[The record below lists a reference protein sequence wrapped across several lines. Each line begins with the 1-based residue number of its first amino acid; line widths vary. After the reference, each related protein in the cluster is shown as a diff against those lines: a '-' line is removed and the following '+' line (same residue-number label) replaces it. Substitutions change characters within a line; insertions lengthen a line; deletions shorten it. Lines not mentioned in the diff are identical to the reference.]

1 MDKDVLTAWIVLII
15 AWFVILCIFMTIG
28 SLAKKRG
35 RSFWSW
41 TLIPFLIPL
50 GIDLFLLQIQGTPL
64 IAVFLPFLVTYVI
77 GLISVLLSGK
87 TKEKRMQEIYE
98 EERFRESIR
107 SNNSGSQIPNNSGKT
122 INDMY
127 RR

>member
-15 AWFVILCIFMTIG
+15 VWFVILCIFMTIG

-35 RSFWSW
+35 RSFWNW
-41 TLIPFLIPL
+41 TMIPFLIPL
-50 GIDLFLLQIQGTPL
+50 GIDLFFLQIQGTPL

-98 EERFRESIR
+98 EEQWRKSMR
-107 SNNSGSQIPNNSGKT
+107 
-122 INDMY
+122 D
-127 RR
+127 

>member
-15 AWFVILCIFMTIG
+15 VWIIILFIFMTIG

-35 RSFWSW
+35 RSFWGW
-41 TLIPFLIPL
+41 TMFPFLIPL
-50 GIDLFLLQIQGTPL
+50 GIDLLLLQVQGTPP
-64 IAVFLPFLVTYVI
+64 IALFLPFLVTYVI

-98 EERFRESIR
+98 EEQWRKSMR
-107 SNNSGSQIPNNSGKT
+107 
-122 INDMY
+122 D
-127 RR
+127 

>member
-15 AWFVILCIFMTIG
+15 AWIIILCIFMTIG

-35 RSFWSW
+35 RSFWGW
-41 TLIPFLIPL
+41 TMVPFLIPL

-77 GLISVLLSGK
+77 GLFSVLLSGK
-87 TKEKRMQEIYE
+87 TQEKRMQEIYE
-98 EERFRESIR
+98 EEQWRKSMR
-107 SNNSGSQIPNNSGKT
+107 
-122 INDMY
+122 D
-127 RR
+127 